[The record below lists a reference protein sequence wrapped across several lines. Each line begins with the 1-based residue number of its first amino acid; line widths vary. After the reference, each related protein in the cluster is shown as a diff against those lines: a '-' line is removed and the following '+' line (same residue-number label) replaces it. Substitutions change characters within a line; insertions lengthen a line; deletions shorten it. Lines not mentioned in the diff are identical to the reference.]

1 MCYAMDSIPKLLSI
15 AEVATA
21 LGCSEA
27 NVYSLI
33 DSGKLP
39 FVPVG
44 RKKGYRVASD
54 DLQAFIESRKLQKQP
69 AETKPVSRP
78 RLRHIRL

>member
-1 MCYAMDSIPKLLSI
+1 MTI
-15 AEVATA
+15 AEAAQA

-39 FVPVG
+39 YVPVG
-44 RKKGYRVASD
+44 RKKGYRIASD
-54 DLQAFIESRKLQKQP
+54 DLDLFIGSRKLQKQP

-78 RLRHIRL
+78 RLHHIRL

>member
-1 MCYAMDSIPKLLSI
+1 MENVPRLLTI
-15 AEVATA
+15 AEAAQA

-39 FVPVG
+39 YVPVG
-44 RKKGYRVASD
+44 RKKGYRIASD
-54 DLQAFIESRKLQKQP
+54 DLDLFIRSRKLQKQP